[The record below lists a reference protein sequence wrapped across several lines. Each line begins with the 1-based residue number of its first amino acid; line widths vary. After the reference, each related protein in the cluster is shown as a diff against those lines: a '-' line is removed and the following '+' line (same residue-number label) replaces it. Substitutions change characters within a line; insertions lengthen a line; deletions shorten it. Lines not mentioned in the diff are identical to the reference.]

1 MFGLFKKKPKELPT
15 FHFLQNY
22 QNKKKYFIRTLQ
34 WDWLDDKMIHAYDNK
49 SPRMITMGEW
59 PQQIFLDADGQKTI
73 EEYVIW
79 MASQFSQGKVP
90 DNFDE
95 SMILTIE
102 DLITDGEMLRLVN
115 EKTKLPYY
123 LDDPKSKQDID
134 KAHALMVEDGY
145 IKNK

>member
-1 MFGLFKKKPKELPT
+1 MFGIFKKKPKELPN
-15 FHFLQNY
+15 FEFLKNY
-22 QNKKKYFIRTLQ
+22 QDKEKYFIRTMQ
-34 WDWLDDKMIHAYDNK
+34 WDWLDDKMIHAIDNK

-79 MASQFSQGKVP
+79 MANQFSHGKVP
-90 DNFDE
+90 ENFDE

-102 DLITDGEMLRLVN
+102 DLIADGEMLRLVN

-123 LDDPKSKQDID
+123 LEKPKSKQDID

-145 IKNK
+145 LKKE